1 MYGVWRFSNVLLGE
15 SYGWRGNRSVDGTM
29 GRAYLHLLRWAWGNI
44 VIDNSQKFINP
55 INANVCDSIRA
66 TDHMHSLPHNR
77 IITTEGKLR
86 IPVRS
91 LLSPISVHSRAEE
104 TERPVGQKGGRAFLN
119 QADVPKAEHVSNLI
133 KTTQS
138 KYGTIDV
145 LVDDAGRCLFRDFL
159 DMPVE
164 T

>member
-91 LLSPISVHSRAEE
+91 LLSPISVHSRLKK
-104 TERPVGQKGGRAFLN
+104 PKGRWDKRAGAHFSTRQTSPKPSMFPILSKQPRVN
-119 QADVPKAEHVSNLI
+119 TGPLMCWLMTRVDVSFEISWI
-133 KTTQS
+133 
-138 KYGTIDV
+138 
-145 LVDDAGRCLFRDFL
+145 CL
-159 DMPVE
+159 
-164 T
+164 